1 MTVIRPN
8 SILGITSITAQ
19 GDTISLFKSDGSSI
33 GALNLNVNASSG
45 VSTFANLVATSDV
58 TLRNQSDLRFGEDT
72 ANGTNFV
79 AFQAPA
85 SVAADV
91 TWTLPSSDAAV
102 SGYALVSDAAGA
114 LSWAAGGGAAGG
126 GSDKVFFENDQTIT
140 TNYTLTTNK
149 NAMTAGPVTINSSIV
164 VTIPSGA
171 SWVVV

>member
-45 VSTFANLVATSDV
+45 VSTFANLVTTSDV

-114 LSWAAGGGAAGG
+114 LSWAAGGGATGG

>member
-8 SILGITSITAQ
+8 SISGITSITAQ

-45 VSTFANLVATSDV
+45 VSTFANLVTTSDV

-114 LSWAAGGGAAGG
+114 LSWAAAGGATGG

-149 NAMTAGPVTINSSIV
+149 NAMTAGPVTINPSIV